1 MAELDNEGDTDLDWK
16 KIAEAEPFWGVLSL
30 DQYKGRQLGDE
41 QAASFFRSGD
51 LLVESIVKDIRQTF
65 DGNFTPTRSLD
76 FGCGVGRLLLPIA
89 RLTLGEAVGIDVAP
103 NMLAIADRYVKQS
116 GLTNVTLV
124 LGDDD
129 LSQLTGNFDFINSY
143 IVLQHIPPARGYAIV
158 QKLLSMLRPKGI
170 GSLQFTFA
178 KDRKFFQHE
187 AWTARFYRRDGGTI
201 HDLLPKPLRYPQG
214 TIRMFDY
221 DLNNF
226 HALLATNGIRKSVT
240 NMTNDDGHLG
250 VHMIFRR
257 EQ

>member
-1 MAELDNEGDTDLDWK
+1 MTNKPRAFFAAVTSS
-16 KIAEAEPFWGVLSL
+16 LSRL
-30 DQYKGRQLGDE
+30 SKT
-41 QAASFFRSGD
+41 SG
-51 LLVESIVKDIRQTF
+51 KTF
-65 DGNFTPTRSLD
+65 DGNFRPTRSLD

-116 GLTNVTLV
+116 RLTNVTLV

-129 LSQLTGNFDFINSY
+129 LPQLTGTFDFINSY

-226 HALLATNGIRKSVT
+226 NALLATNGIRKAVT